1 MTAEPLPDT
10 SLPSASAQPSSPTRI
25 VLADDIAV
33 LEKKLG
39 EGGMSEVW
47 HAYGEKTAL
56 TNPRGLLKA
65 LVLRGEL
72 PPSTFGLHDIPF
84 EEPTGT
90 RMPKRIA
97 DPALIERINNAYAD
111 ERKRDIS
118 PGEEENLLEML
129 GLKGV
134 THLAVKVFRLP
145 GETSP
150 EARADLEQRFSL
162 EASVLRKLNHQGIVK
177 TYGIIHDPIGEC
189 LLLEY
194 IDGLTLKDYA
204 AKKNPAGQL
213 EFEEAARIALDIA
226 SALRYAHTNGV
237 IHRDIKPAN
246 IIMRTDDRPVIT
258 DFGIAKVFDPEKTY
272 KQTLIVGTL
281 PYMAPE
287 QLDGKVTELTDVY
300 QLGCLLY
307 TMLAGRD
314 RYDLVEQT
322 ELIKALKSRHH
333 PNFISDQRKDI
344 SKRFEA
350 IVDLAS
356 EKSIDDRF
364 TLDELIEELEEL
376 IAARDYTKQD
386 QQHPTARLRREL
398 KKVTWEARMLST
410 RLHYREQEES
420 IIGVRKLLEAKQYA
434 KAQAGLAQLAQVFEL
449 PERYDVLK
457 GAVCGIELDL
467 AKHYFI
473 DTHYPTVG
481 IILETAEKHLQK
493 LPPTS
498 PIHAAYKE
506 MQDAFGPYKMFV
518 KDFNTKR
525 ESVAQ
530 EVAAVI
536 DEHCTAQ
543 TPLEDAKRNELL
555 EKITYVETSLKT
567 IPEDKIGPDYH
578 VFIADLQKLRGQLAA
593 L

>member
-1 MTAEPLPDT
+1 MTADQLPYT
-10 SLPSASAQPSSPTRI
+10 SLPSASPQASPPTRI

-72 PPSTFGLHDIPF
+72 PPSTLGLHDIPF
-84 EEPTGT
+84 EEPTDV

-97 DPALIERINNAYAD
+97 DSALIERINRAYAD
-111 ERKRDIS
+111 ERKRNIS

-134 THLAVKVFRLP
+134 AHLAVKVFRLP
-145 GETSP
+145 HETSP
-150 EARADLEQRFSL
+150 EDRADLEQRFSL
-162 EASVLRKLNHQGIVK
+162 EASVLRKLSHPGIVK

-204 AKKNPAGQL
+204 AKNNQAGQL
-213 EFEEAARIALDIA
+213 EFEEAARITLDIA
-226 SALRYAHTNGV
+226 SALRYAHANGV

-246 IIMRTDDRPVIT
+246 IIMRTDGRPVIT
-258 DFGIAKVFDPEKTY
+258 DFGIAKLFDPAKTY

-300 QLGCLLY
+300 QVGCLLY
-307 TMLAGRD
+307 TLLAGRD

-333 PNFISDQRKDI
+333 PNFISDLRKKI

-376 IAARDYTKQD
+376 VATRDYTKQD
-386 QQHPTARLRREL
+386 QQHPTTRLRREL
-398 KKVTWEARMLST
+398 KKVKWEERMLAT
-410 RLHYREQEES
+410 RLHYREQEER
-420 IIGVRKLLEAKQYA
+420 IIDVRKLLQAKQYA
-434 KAQAGLAQLAQVFEL
+434 KAQAGLAQLTQVFEL
-449 PERYDVLK
+449 AERYDALK
-457 GAVCGIELDL
+457 EAVCSIELDL
-467 AKHYFI
+467 AKHYFV
-473 DTHYPTVG
+473 DTHYPAVG
-481 IILETAEKHLQK
+481 IILEGAEKHLQK
-493 LPPTS
+493 LPSTS
-498 PIHAAYKE
+498 PVHAAYKE
-506 MQDAFGPYKMFV
+506 MQDAFSPYKMFV

-530 EVAAVI
+530 DVAAVI
-536 DEHCTAQ
+536 NEHCTAQ
-543 TPLEDAKRNELL
+543 TPLEEAKRQELL
-555 EKITYVETSLKT
+555 EKITFVETSLST
-567 IPEDKIGPDYH
+567 IPKEKIGPDYQT
-578 VFIADLQKLRGQLAA
+578 FTDDLRKLRGQLAA